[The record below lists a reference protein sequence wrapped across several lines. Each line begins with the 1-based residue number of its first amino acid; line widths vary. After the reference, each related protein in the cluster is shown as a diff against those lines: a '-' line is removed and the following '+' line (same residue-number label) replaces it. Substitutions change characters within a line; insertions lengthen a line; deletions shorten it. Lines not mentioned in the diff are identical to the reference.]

1 MQSMHSCRDIG
12 RDIASKYIHTQP
24 PPTAHAHLDRDMAT
38 QRASGSRAV
47 GACAVNHTSQTSTA
61 IRCDPAREVAGK
73 SLAKFHLPS
82 SQAPPDLRPILC
94 EREGAHWCRR
104 GPQTRSLPVDPGVL
118 TNMYALL
125 IRKFASSY
133 ALLHTYMHAPIS
145 AFVFTRLCV
154 HFHTRASTRTHARSH
169 RATCIHIHPH
179 PPRSAE
185 SSTGAAPA

>member
-1 MQSMHSCRDIG
+1 MHSCRDIG

-94 EREGAHWCRR
+94 EREGAHGCRR
-104 GPQTRSLPVDPGVL
+104 GPQTRSLKTVPVDPGVL

-133 ALLHTYMHAPIS
+133 ALLHTYMHSPIS

-154 HFHTRASTRTHARSH
+154 YFHTGARTRTHARTH
-169 RATCIHIHPH
+169 TPTNVH
-179 PPRSAE
+179 
-185 SSTGAAPA
+185 TY